1 MVGRKLPGLRSDKGE
16 DNADGLCTRLAG
28 VPVKDALVFGAVQG
42 PRSPNRGGVK
52 LSREGRCHKEKP
64 RRSGASRRTQELSPE
79 VGYAS
84 ALILGRSRECGLHR
98 NDHFIEKEESLDL
111 LTAAKARIAKAV
123 GELFYTDAITPS
135 GLA

>member
-1 MVGRKLPGLRSDKGE
+1 MMRG
-16 DNADGLCTRLAG
+16 
-28 VPVKDALVFGAVQG
+28 
-42 PRSPNRGGVK
+42 RSPNWGGVK

-79 VGYAS
+79 MGCAS
-84 ALILGRSRECGLHR
+84 ALILGRSQECGLYR
-98 NDHFIEKEESLDL
+98 NDHFIEKEMSRDL
-111 LTAAKARIAKAV
+111 LTAAKARIVKAV

>member
-1 MVGRKLPGLRSDKGE
+1 
-16 DNADGLCTRLAG
+16 
-28 VPVKDALVFGAVQG
+28 
-42 PRSPNRGGVK
+42 
-52 LSREGRCHKEKP
+52 
-64 RRSGASRRTQELSPE
+64 

-84 ALILGRSRECGLHR
+84 ALILGRSRECGLYR

-111 LTAAKARIAKAV
+111 LTAKARIAKAV